1 MRQKVLA
8 KDGTRASADSG
19 RANHPGAGT
28 MFRNHS
34 LAPRRTQFF
43 PSQAPPKPAGAAVA
57 SAEERQPPAPLPL
70 PRTYTHEWADGHERS
85 LRTHQLVPCLCQAPA
100 AGRAPTTAPPA
111 QLRAVGAAPC
121 SASRP
126 LPSLFPCQ
134 QLQPAPPFLTLKE
147 NYFCG
152 RAWLDLLQIFP
163 ETLSFPLAVPRQPVG
178 ALPSG
183 TSRGR
188 RWRPFP
194 SAARL
199 RVLIPEHRHS
209 LWYLPRH
216 PPSPAGRLLTLP
228 ANQSLR
234 PTVFTPAPTTAVR
247 VAAA

>member
-1 MRQKVLA
+1 M
-8 KDGTRASADSG
+8 
-19 RANHPGAGT
+19 
-28 MFRNHS
+28 
-34 LAPRRTQFF
+34 
-43 PSQAPPKPAGAAVA
+43 A
-57 SAEERQPPAPLPL
+57 SAEERQPPGPLPL
-70 PRTYTHEWADGHERS
+70 PRTYTQERADGHERS
-85 LRTHQLVPCLCQAPA
+85 LRTHQLAALPLPGSCCRPCSDH
-100 AGRAPTTAPPA
+100 RSPA
-111 QLRAVGAAPC
+111 QLRAMGAAPC

-134 QLQPAPPFLTLKE
+134 QLQPAPPFLTLTE
-147 NYFCG
+147 NYFCS
-152 RAWLDLLQIFP
+152 RAWLDLLQILP

-209 LWYLPRH
+209 PWYLPRH
-216 PPSPAGRLLTLP
+216 PPSPQGRLLTLP

-234 PTVFTPAPTTAVR
+234 PMVFTPAPTTAVR